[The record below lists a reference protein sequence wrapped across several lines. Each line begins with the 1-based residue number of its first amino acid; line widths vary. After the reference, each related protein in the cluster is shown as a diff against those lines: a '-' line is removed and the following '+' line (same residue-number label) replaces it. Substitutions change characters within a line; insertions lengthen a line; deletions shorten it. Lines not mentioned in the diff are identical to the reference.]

1 MEEEV
6 LECCDG
12 ESPTEMPATV
22 YARGLATELEK
33 CEVRRIVNHK
43 ERKQACQKLRNERY
57 ARACANL
64 LPPHYKS
71 VHVHGLSVEEQW
83 ECGYGGV
90 QQAQAI
96 QADEGSEEA
105 AICAAN
111 SEKESACSAA
121 AGHEAQLKKKN
132 HSGGYGARRCQTT
145 ENHPSK
151 KF

>member
-6 LECCDG
+6 LECYDS

-22 YARGLATELEK
+22 YARGLPTKLK
-33 CEVRRIVNHK
+33 KYEVRRILNHE
-43 ERKQACQKLRNERY
+43 ERKQARKTLRNERY

-90 QQAQAI
+90 QRVQAI
-96 QADEGSEEA
+96 QADEESEEA

-111 SEKESACSAA
+111 SEKESACFAA
-121 AGHEAQLKKKN
+121 AGHKAQLKKKIRC
-132 HSGGYGARRCQTT
+132 GGYRARRCQRT
-145 ENHPSK
+145 
-151 KF
+151 